1 MIRITLARRTDVDEC
16 FKQSGVFESERLT
29 HTPLLVFITEQD
41 AVTVRIVDKPADLLS
56 FPDETPV
63 MGQWTGQW
71 RSDFFQFT
79 VGQYRQYLA
88 TKLEPLK
95 TAQNVVKMVGPQGGF
110 RGLSYD
116 YVNERGTMVHT
127 STGSKTEAERL
138 ETFFAKHN
146 IPVKIEKVR

>member
-1 MIRITLARRTDVDEC
+1 MIRVTLAGRKDTDEY
-16 FKQSGVFESERLT
+16 FKLSGVFESERLT
-29 HTPLLVFITEQD
+29 HTPLLVFTTDQD
-41 AVTVRIVDKPADLLS
+41 AVTVRIVDKPTDLLS

-79 VGQYRQYLA
+79 VGQYRQHLA

-95 TAQNVVKMVGPQGGF
+95 TAKNVVKTVGPQGGF
-110 RGLSYD
+110 RHLSYE
-116 YVNERGTMVHT
+116 YVNERGTIAHA

-138 ETFFAKHN
+138 ETFFAKHD
-146 IPVKIEKVR
+146 IPVKIEKAR

>member
-1 MIRITLARRTDVDEC
+1 MIRITLAGRADIDEY
-16 FKQSGVFESERLT
+16 FKLSGVFESERLT

-41 AVTVRIVDKPADLLS
+41 AVTVRIVDKPTDLLS

-79 VGQYRQYLA
+79 VGQYRQHLA

-95 TAQNVVKMVGPQGGF
+95 TAQNVVKTVGPQGGF
-110 RGLSYD
+110 RHLVYE
-116 YVNERGTMVHT
+116 YVNEHGTITHAG
-127 STGSKTEAERL
+127 TGSKTEAERL
-138 ETFFAKHN
+138 EIFFAKHN
-146 IPVKIEKVR
+146 IPVKTEKVR

>member
-1 MIRITLARRTDVDEC
+1 MIRITMAGRTDIDEY
-16 FKQSGVFESERLT
+16 FKLSGVFESERLT

-41 AVTVRIVDKPADLLS
+41 AVTVRIVDKPTDLLS

-63 MGQWTGQW
+63 MGQWAGQW

-79 VGQYRQYLA
+79 VGQYRQHLA

-95 TAQNVVKMVGPQGGF
+95 TAQNVVKTVGPQGGL
-110 RGLSYD
+110 RRLSYE
-116 YVNERGTMVHT
+116 YVNERGTRVHT
-127 STGSKTEAERL
+127 STGSKPEAERL

-146 IPVKIEKVR
+146 IPVKIEKVT

>member
-1 MIRITLARRTDVDEC
+1 MIRIKLAGRTDIDEY
-16 FKQSGVFESERLT
+16 FKLSGVFESERLT
-29 HTPLLVFITEQD
+29 HTPLLVFITEED
-41 AVTVRIVDKPADLLS
+41 TVTVRIVDKPTDLLS

-79 VGQYRQYLA
+79 VGQYRQHLA

-95 TAQNVVKMVGPQGGF
+95 TAKNVIKMVGPQGGF
-110 RGLSYD
+110 RHLSYE
-116 YVNERGTMVHT
+116 YVNERGAIAHA

-146 IPVKIEKVR
+146 IPVKIEKAR

>member
-1 MIRITLARRTDVDEC
+1 MIRITLAGRTDIDEY
-16 FKQSGVFESERLT
+16 FKLSGVFESERLT
-29 HTPLLVFITEQD
+29 YTPLLVFTTDQD
-41 AVTVRIVDKPADLLS
+41 AVTVRIVDKPTDLLS

-79 VGQYRQYLA
+79 VGQYRQHLA

-95 TAQNVVKMVGPQGGF
+95 TAKNVVKTVGPQGGF
-110 RGLSYD
+110 RHLSYE
-116 YVNERGTMVHT
+116 YVNERGTIAHA

-146 IPVKIEKVR
+146 IPVKIEKAR

>member
-1 MIRITLARRTDVDEC
+1 MIRITLAGRSDIDEY
-16 FKQSGVFESERLT
+16 FNLSGVFESERLT

-41 AVTVRIVDKPADLLS
+41 AVTVHIIDIPTDLLS

-79 VGQYRQYLA
+79 AGQYRQHVA

-95 TAQNVVKMVGPQGGF
+95 TAQNVIKTVGPQGGF
-110 RGLSYD
+110 RHLYYE
-116 YVNERGTMVHT
+116 YVYERGTITHAG
-127 STGSKTEAERL
+127 TGSKTEAERL
-138 ETFFAKHN
+138 ETFIAKHN

>member
-1 MIRITLARRTDVDEC
+1 MIRIKLAGRTDIDEY
-16 FKQSGVFESERLT
+16 FNLSGVFERELLT
-29 HTPLLVFITEQD
+29 HTPLLVFITEED
-41 AVTVRIVDKPADLLS
+41 AVNVRIVDKPTDLLS

-79 VGQYRQYLA
+79 VGQYRQHLA

-95 TAQNVVKMVGPQGGF
+95 TAQNVVKTLGPQGGL
-110 RGLSYD
+110 RRLSYE
-116 YVNERGTMVHT
+116 YVNEHGTRVHT

-138 ETFFAKHN
+138 ERFFAKHN

>member
-1 MIRITLARRTDVDEC
+1 MIRVTLAGRTDIDEY
-16 FKQSGVFESERLT
+16 FKLSVVFESERLT

-41 AVTVRIVDKPADLLS
+41 ALTLRIVDKPTDLLS

-63 MGQWTGQW
+63 MGQWTGQR

-79 VGQYRQYLA
+79 VGQYRQHLA

-95 TAQNVVKMVGPQGGF
+95 TAKNVVKTVGPQGGF
-110 RGLSYD
+110 RRLSYE
-116 YVNERGTMVHT
+116 YINEHGTIAHA
-127 STGSKTEAERL
+127 STGSKTEAESL

-146 IPVKIEKVR
+146 IPVKNEKMC